1 MANLKLPER
10 LTDIITYSI
19 GTILIVAF
27 LNPLRTAMASLSA
40 QVGLPLQLDF
50 IMPLVIIV
58 GWILIGITMFIP
70 KDN

>member
-27 LNPLRTAMASLSA
+27 LNPLRTAMASLST

-70 KDN
+70 KEN